1 MDFIRN
7 VILRIIFV
15 GLTSVI
21 LPLILLYLLDESI
34 LSSVILFVVSF
45 LFPILSVFFIGLN
58 ETERNM
64 LKKGISLL
72 MSKIGL

>member
-1 MDFIRN
+1 MSETAKHQG
-7 VILRIIFV
+7 VIAIAAAYEYAEV
-15 GLTSVI
+15 E
-21 LPLILLYLLDESI
+21 D
-34 LSSVILFVVSF
+34 ILFVVSF